1 MCYKGADRRACPPG
15 LPIKGRRA
23 SVHTECLLPNSS
35 SPRAALSLA
44 LLLGILGTTP
54 ACSGSAP
61 VAEKQPVPAARQP
74 ATVASPA
81 GEAQPAAAAS
91 PDRPLYYDRAL
102 TDADLD
108 GRSLRELSLMRN
120 TIFARAG
127 NPFAKPWLDAYF
139 RAQPWYRRA
148 EKLDPKKLSDID
160 VKNAEKI
167 AQREQSY
174 GTDRLQADRDAIL
187 ARGATPSPDDLI
199 ELELISVQLG
209 EYVGPA
215 GVAREK
221 RNPLADPS
229 VLDGQLSLAQV
240 QGLSRRD
247 LRLLRNTIYAR
258 HGRPFKSPLLA
269 QYFELKDWY
278 EADSSYTD
286 ARLTA
291 LDKRNIQLVK
301 SEEDRLGGPLSEW
314 DHEHEEGWMD
324 GA

>member
-1 MCYKGADRRACPPG
+1 M
-15 LPIKGRRA
+15 GRRVSA
-23 SVHTECLLPNSS
+23 LMELSLPPSS
-35 SPRAALSLA
+35 APRVVLSLA
-44 LLLGILGTTP
+44 LLLGILACTRDEP
-54 ACSGSAP
+54 AAEKPPAP
-61 VAEKQPVPAARQP
+61 VASQP
-74 ATVASPA
+74 AEPPA
-81 GEAQPAAAAS
+81 PAPAQDATLAVVTA
-91 PDRPLYYDRAL
+91 DKQLYYDRLL

-108 GRSLRELSLMRN
+108 GRTLRELSLMRN

-139 RAQPWYRRA
+139 SAQPWYRKADR
-148 EKLDPKKLSDID
+148 LDPKKLTDID
-160 VKNAEKI
+160 VKNAEMI
-167 AQREQSY
+167 AQREESF
-174 GTDRLQADRDAIL
+174 GADRLKGERDAIL
-187 ARGATPSPDDLI
+187 ARGAPPSPEDLI

-229 VLDGQLSLAQV
+229 VLDGQLTLAQI

-258 HGRPFKSPLLA
+258 HGRPFKSPLLN
-269 QYFELKDWY
+269 QYFALKDWY
-278 EADSSYTD
+278 EQDDAYTD

-291 LDKRNIQLVK
+291 VDKRNVQLVK

-314 DHEHEEGWMD
+314 DHEHEEGWMG

>member
-1 MCYKGADRRACPPG
+1 MELTLPP
-15 LPIKGRRA
+15 
-23 SVHTECLLPNSS
+23 SS
-35 SPRAALSLA
+35 APRVVASLA
-44 LLLGILGTTP
+44 LLLGIL

-61 VAEKQPVPAARQP
+61 VAEKPPAPVASQP
-74 ATVASPA
+74 AEPPA
-81 GEAQPAAAAS
+81 PAPAQDATLAAATE
-91 PDRPLYYDRAL
+91 DKQIYYDRLL

-108 GRSLRELSLMRN
+108 GRTLRELSLMRN

-139 RAQPWYRRA
+139 SAQPWYRKADR
-148 EKLDPKKLSDID
+148 LDAKKLTDID

-167 AQREQSY
+167 AQREESF
-174 GTDRLQADRDAIL
+174 GADRLKAERDTIL
-187 ARGATPSPDDLI
+187 ARGATPSPEDLI

-215 GVAREK
+215 SVAREK

-229 VLDGQLSLAQV
+229 VLDGQLTLAQI

-258 HGRPFKSPLLA
+258 HGRPFKSPLLN
-269 QYFELKDWY
+269 QYFALKDWY
-278 EADSSYTD
+278 EQDDAYTD

-291 LDKRNIQLVK
+291 VDKRNVQLVK

-314 DHEHEEGWMD
+314 DHEHEEGWLG